1 MLEATGAAGSE
12 NIAHMLEAISAHD
25 SGTALSLFA
34 GLWRDGKDPAG
45 VLGDL
50 NSLMRDVL
58 MLSVSPKGGEALT
71 SGAYSSDTLRRFGHL
86 FTREELLAHM
96 VTAQEG
102 ISLLK
107 DSPSARTT
115 AELTL
120 VRLCTPSAEP
130 SALEARLS
138 RLEKILSGTPV
149 VSPAPSAVQDAKP
162 VLPPPP
168 SPERQP
174 EPEPAA
180 KPQAVREEPAVSAAQ
195 NDLPPWTDEDA
206 PPPPDDGDAPPWDD
220 EPVPA
225 APQAGKG
232 ACCSASAARCAG
244 THSSGHGAYSSR
256 SGCSLRFCGLR
267 LGPLCAAGCTEAGR
281 GVPGALPQ
289 RRRRQR
295 RTGRRIT
302 LVIRLS
308 AGILYNGLST
318 PNNLEI
324 LRATACELA
333 GREIH
338 VRVLPMGDAAQRS
351 LDELRAFREVRFIR
365 KDGN

>member
-1 MLEATGAAGSE
+1 M
-12 NIAHMLEAISAHD
+12 
-25 SGTALSLFA
+25 
-34 GLWRDGKDPAG
+34 
-45 VLGDL
+45 
-50 NSLMRDVL
+50 
-58 MLSVSPKGGEALT
+58 
-71 SGAYSSDTLRRFGHL
+71 
-86 FTREELLAHM
+86 
-96 VTAQEG
+96 
-102 ISLLK
+102 
-107 DSPSARTT
+107 
-115 AELTL
+115 
-120 VRLCTPSAEP
+120 
-130 SALEARLS
+130 
-138 RLEKILSGTPV
+138 
-149 VSPAPSAVQDAKP
+149 QDAKP
-162 VLPPPP
+162 VSPPPPPP

-180 KPQAVREEPAVSAAQ
+180 KPQAVREEPAVSVAQ
-195 NDLPPWTDEDA
+195 DDLPPWTDDDA

-225 APQAGKG
+225 APPSAREPVVPTMEPVVPASVPEPEVKDTAPIQA
-232 ACCSASAARCAG
+232 AQAAPSAPAGFDWARYVQLVTPKLGVGYQVLFRSAGDA
-244 THSSGHGAYSSR
+244 SGELDGD
-256 SGCSLRFCGLR
+256 
-267 LGPLCAAGCTEAGR
+267 
-281 GVPGALPQ
+281 
-289 RRRRQR
+289 
-295 RTGRRIT
+295 T

>member
-1 MLEATGAAGSE
+1 M
-12 NIAHMLEAISAHD
+12 
-25 SGTALSLFA
+25 
-34 GLWRDGKDPAG
+34 
-45 VLGDL
+45 
-50 NSLMRDVL
+50 
-58 MLSVSPKGGEALT
+58 
-71 SGAYSSDTLRRFGHL
+71 
-86 FTREELLAHM
+86 
-96 VTAQEG
+96 
-102 ISLLK
+102 
-107 DSPSARTT
+107 
-115 AELTL
+115 
-120 VRLCTPSAEP
+120 
-130 SALEARLS
+130 
-138 RLEKILSGTPV
+138 
-149 VSPAPSAVQDAKP
+149 QDAKP
-162 VLPPPP
+162 VSPPPPSP

-195 NDLPPWTDEDA
+195 DDLPPWTDEDA

-220 EPVPA
+220 EPLPA
-225 APQAGKG
+225 APQVAREPVVLQAQPAAPEPAVQDTAATHAAQAAPPAPAGFDWARYVQLVTPKLG
-232 ACCSASAARCAG
+232 VGYQVLFRSAGDA
-244 THSSGHGAYSSR
+244 SGELDGD
-256 SGCSLRFCGLR
+256 
-267 LGPLCAAGCTEAGR
+267 
-281 GVPGALPQ
+281 
-289 RRRRQR
+289 
-295 RTGRRIT
+295 T